1 VGAVEGGY
9 LGRLGWKAVS
19 VGRGAQQERV
29 FPSPRSAD
37 WQRLLEEDVDSV
49 EVKILLGPGPEKAA
63 AALTG
68 RAAPRWRLR
77 RLHLLDT
84 PDLAIARSGVEMRLR
99 RRARGRHD
107 LTVRARRPQGRG
119 PGRPHPP
126 GARVEFDVLPDAV
139 WHTVELRREVD
150 PELAEAVVTGQAR
163 PAELL
168 SPDQEEWLWAAA
180 GVFPTTSLVA
190 HGPLAVRRMGLP
202 DGRFRAGRAHLEHC
216 RYPSGRELTEF
227 STRCRPD
234 AAGEVAGEVTRF
246 LAAEGVALSRRHVTK
261 TAVWLD
267 ELARDAGT
275 HGYGDGE
282 LSRR

>member
-1 VGAVEGGY
+1 M
-9 LGRLGWKAVS
+9 
-19 VGRGAQQERV
+19 GRGAQQERV
-29 FPSPRSAD
+29 FPSLRSTD

-49 EVKILLGPGPEKAA
+49 EVKILLGHGPEEAA

-68 RAAPRWRLR
+68 RTAPRWRLR

-84 PDLAIARSGVEMRLR
+84 PDLTIARSGVEMRLR

-107 LTVRARRPQGRG
+107 LTVRARRRHGRG
-119 PGRPHPP
+119 SGRPHPP

-139 WHTVELRREVD
+139 WHTVELRRDVD
-150 PELAEAVVTGQAR
+150 PALAEAVVTGQAR

-168 SPDQEEWLWAAA
+168 TPDQEEWLWAAA

-190 HGPLAVRRMGLP
+190 HGPLAVRRVGLP

-216 RYPSGRELTEF
+216 RYPSGRELVEF

-234 AAGEVAGEVTRF
+234 AAAEVAGEVTRF
-246 LAAEGVALSRRHVTK
+246 LAARGVAPSRLHFTK

-267 ELARDAGT
+267 ELARDVGPSRDRGT
-275 HGYGDGE
+275 DDAE
-282 LSRR
+282 LPRPRGC

>member
-1 VGAVEGGY
+1 M
-9 LGRLGWKAVS
+9 
-19 VGRGAQQERV
+19 GRGVQRGRV
-29 FPSPRSAD
+29 FPPPRSAD

-49 EVKILLGPGPEKAA
+49 EVKVLLGSGPEKAA

-84 PDLAIARSGVEMRLR
+84 PELTIARSGVEMRLR

-107 LTVRARRPQGRG
+107 LTVRARRRHG
-119 PGRPHPP
+119 PASRRPRPP

-150 PELAEAVVTGQAR
+150 PALAEAVVAGTAR
-163 PAELL
+163 PDELL
-168 SPDQEEWLWAAA
+168 TPDQEEWLWAAA
-180 GVFPTTSLVA
+180 GDFPTASLVA
-190 HGPLAVRRMGLP
+190 HGPLAVRRVGLP
-202 DGRFRAGRAHLEHC
+202 DDGFRAGRAHLEHC
-216 RYPSGRELTEF
+216 RYPSGRELVEF

-246 LAAEGVALSRRHVTK
+246 LAARGVVPARLHLTK

-267 ELARDAGT
+267 ELARSAGT
-275 HGYGDGE
+275 SRSEEPGDVE
-282 LSRR
+282 LPRPRRH